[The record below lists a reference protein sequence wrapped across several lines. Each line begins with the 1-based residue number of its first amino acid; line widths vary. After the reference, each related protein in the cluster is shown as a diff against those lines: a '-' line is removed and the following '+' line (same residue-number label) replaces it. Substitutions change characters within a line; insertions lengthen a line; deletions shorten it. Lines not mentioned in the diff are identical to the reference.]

1 MPMSAQPYRVYGEG
15 QIALELALFCL
26 DCELIFAGT
35 EHCPRCAD
43 EAVWPLNQWLPSMR
57 PAAAMYPPQRT
68 GLPDGSAKMVYLER
82 NFSNR

>member
-1 MPMSAQPYRVYGEG
+1 MPMSTQPYRVYGEG

-43 EAVWPLNQWLPSMR
+43 AAVWPLSQWLPSAR
-57 PAAAMYPPQRT
+57 SSAPMYPSRGAGPLDSSVRI
-68 GLPDGSAKMVYLER
+68 VYLDEQL
-82 NFSNR
+82 SNR